1 MSSRYA
7 FALTA
12 MLMGTVAVAA
22 AQKPPQLVIES
33 MSGHDLYQFYCATCH
48 GRDGKGDGPVAAVL
62 TTKPADLT
70 TIAARN
76 DGLFPRARVLAF
88 IATANSAVAAHGS
101 ADMPVWGPIFQGLD
115 NSKMRTEIRLDNL
128 VSYIES
134 MQKK

>member
-1 MSSRYA
+1 
-7 FALTA
+7 
-12 MLMGTVAVAA
+12 MLMGTVAVVG

-62 TTKPADLT
+62 KTKPADLT

-88 IATANSAVAAHGS
+88 IATSNPAVAAHGS